1 MIRTVVLAGGLL
13 LLGLSRPGQT
23 AEPVDWS
30 KFHSS
35 GKVKGVVEKV
45 EKDSLTISVPKLER
59 NPNGGYRDARHR
71 RPSLRV
77 GHEDLEFGFADQG
90 LVRWEK
96 LPKKA
101 DGTDHT
107 AKEREEA
114 KKPVGAT
121 GYAAE
126 REDLKAGQ
134 IVELHLV
141 HTSNI
146 TDSKLTAKDIVIKYA
161 VIEGETTPPPH
172 ADKSKADGKKK

>member
-1 MIRTVVLAGGLL
+1 MIRAVVLAGGLL
-13 LLGLSRPGQT
+13 LLGSSRPGQT

-35 GKVKGVVEKV
+35 GKVKGVVEKID
-45 EKDSLTISVPKLER
+45 KDTLTVSFPKLER
-59 NPNGGYRDARHR
+59 NPTGGYRGGRNR
-71 RPSLRV
+71 RPSVRV
-77 GHEDLEFGFADQG
+77 GHEDLEFAFADQG

-96 LPKKA
+96 LPKKT

-121 GYAAE
+121 GYAAG

-141 HTSNI
+141 HPSNI
-146 TDSKLTAKDIVIKYA
+146 TDSKLTAKDIVIK
-161 VIEGETTPPPH
+161 
-172 ADKSKADGKKK
+172 